1 MRYVSFVLF
10 ILVSVS
16 VLACSVLADSVGAQS
31 AEPVETVPPTETVP
45 VVALDPQSIED
56 IADAVNATEPLGDD
70 LPVDAEPTLPVV
82 DLSPDAISSLGQA
95 VGDAVASATVPDVA
109 VNSAGGVSGGYY
121 IVVDCALGNGVKF
134 WIPADFKSGSLAYS
148 DDGLVNMT
156 NSTIYLLPD
165 DSRFD
170 DYIISAGRFST
181 FQYRRTNYGNYDWAD
196 LAIRDVTDSN
206 ISFLDDTPQAL
217 PDDALM
223 VMVVVLLL
231 LGILSILFLLRR
243 R

>member
-1 MRYVSFVLF
+1 MRYVSIVFCVLVF
-10 ILVSVS
+10 VS
-16 VLACSVLADSVGAQS
+16 VLSGPVFADSISSQPV
-31 AEPVETVPPTETVP
+31 EPVETVPPTETVP

-56 IADAVNATEPLGDD
+56 IADAVNATEPPGDD
-70 LPVDAEPTLPVV
+70 LPVGEEPTLPVV

-95 VGDAVASATVPDVA
+95 VGDAVASATAPDVA

-134 WIPADFKSGSLAYS
+134 WVPADFKSGSLAYS
-148 DDGLVNMT
+148 DEGLVNMT
-156 NSTIYLLPD
+156 NSTIYLMPD

-170 DYIISAGRFST
+170 DYTISAGRFST
-181 FQYRRTNYGNYDWAD
+181 FRYRRINYGDYDWAD

-217 PDDALM
+217 PDDSLM